1 MARKY
6 VNPAGSV
13 TPVTDKLL
21 IEARARAEAAAARF
35 RQAEHADPL
44 ASGWDAEFESATMAA
59 RATAR
64 RVEALEQARAAQIER
79 GGKRDAA
86 LKSAAGD
93 LKSIASGLT
102 ATRDAVAAA
111 AAQHLKSLAALAVAE
126 QAHNALLAQSRARL
140 AELGLRVRDDLV
152 DDGGE
157 HAEGVLDSHGLRAGG
172 TDWTPIPAAGVV
184 AHGLRQVFGHENT
197 LHPLSQV
204 GRFTWR
210 AHEVESRP
218 DELRVPTLADAG
230 VVPPETMPRVIA
242 RSAPLADVLPPRE
255 DVPGHVNVSGY
266 EPAAPRRGR
275 TAR

>member
-21 IEARARAEAAAARF
+21 IEARARAEAAAARL

-64 RVEALEQARAAQIER
+64 RVESLEQARAAQIER

-152 DDGGE
+152 DDGAE
-157 HAEGVLDSHGLRAGG
+157 HAEGVLDNGLRAEG
-172 TDWTPIPAAGVV
+172 TDWTSLPAGAVT
-184 AHGLRQVFGHENT
+184 AHALRLVYGDCGP
-197 LHPLSQV
+197 LHPLSAV
-204 GRFTWR
+204 GRYRWR
-210 AHEVESRP
+210 AHEVEQRP
-218 DELRVPTLADAG
+218 DELRVPALADVDALAPE
-230 VVPPETMPRVIA
+230 PPPRVIA
-242 RSAPLADVLPPRE
+242 RGARLADVLPPPE
-255 DVPGHVNVSGY
+255 DVPGNADVSGY
-266 EPAAPRRGR
+266 QPAAPRRGR